1 MRERLKSPPAEEIV
15 KYLIAPRIH
24 GDLAPDF
31 AAMSQINLAHAVMLR
46 EQGIIT
52 AGVARPLL
60 QALRAMETAG
70 VAAIN
75 LDPAKEDLYFNVE
88 GALIEKV
95 GLEVGGQ
102 LHTGRSRN
110 DIAAAITRIK
120 ARNEII
126 RIARAALQLQER
138 LLDLAEQNAG
148 IVMTGYTH
156 MQPGQPI
163 TVGHYV
169 TGVAQALRRDIAR
182 LFAAYATAN
191 LSALGAGAFATTGFP
206 ISRERT
212 AELLGFPALI
222 ENSLDAVASRDYV
235 SDMLYAFSMMAITIS
250 RFALDLHVWFTFEY
264 AYIDIDD
271 SIAGTSSIMPQ
282 KKNPSPIEHLK
293 AKPAHLMGALM
304 ANLTALKATPFTHG
318 REAGIESVAPL
329 KEALNQ
335 IEAVLGL
342 SNAVVRGL
350 RFRADNL
357 LAHARRN
364 YCTLTEL
371 ADMLVSKHGLSFR
384 LAHEIVGTL
393 AREASERGLAGA
405 HEITVAL
412 VNDVATRVTG
422 RTLGVTGAE
431 VTGALDPQ
439 RNVDARSVHGGPAAV
454 PVNRM
459 IGIGRQELARARET
473 IEAHADTLMQ
483 ARQKLKKAVDE
494 LAGTPA

>member
-15 KYLIAPRIH
+15 KYLIGPRIH
-24 GDLAPDF
+24 GDLGPDF

-52 AGVARPLL
+52 AEVARPLL

-70 VAAIN
+70 GGAIK

-95 GLEVGGQ
+95 GLEIGGQ

-110 DIAAAITRIK
+110 DMAAAISRIK

-126 RIARAALQLQER
+126 RIARAALQLEER

-169 TGVAQALRRDIAR
+169 TGVAQAFRRDIAR
-182 LFAAYATAN
+182 LLAAYTSAN

-206 ISRERT
+206 INRERT

-235 SDMLYAFSMMAITIS
+235 SDMLFAFSMMAITVS
-250 RFALDLHVWFTFEY
+250 RFAHDLHLWFTFEY

-293 AKPAHLMGALM
+293 AKAAHLIGALM
-304 ANLTALKATPFTHG
+304 ANLSGLKTTPFTHG
-318 REAGIESVAPL
+318 REAGTESVTPL

-335 IEAVLGL
+335 MEAVLGL
-342 SNAVVRGL
+342 CDAVVRGL

-422 RTLGVTGAE
+422 RSLGVTEAE
-431 VTGALDPQ
+431 VTGALDP
-439 RNVDARSVHGGPAAV
+439 RHNVNARSVHGGPAAE

-459 IGIGRQELARARET
+459 LRIGREELARARAT
-473 IEAHADTLMQ
+473 IEAQADSLLQ
-483 ARQKLKKAVDE
+483 ARRKLQKVVDE